1 MFPIELLQLEDDLL
15 SMEQPRSF
23 ANHLL
28 DDDDNYKVYVQQ
40 SIQRIETI
48 FGKIKF
54 KFGKGSVSCNI
65 IAKLGS
71 GQ

>member
-1 MFPIELLQLEDDLL
+1 MKQNQLLTAEKIHMFPIELLQLEDDLL

-40 SIQRIETI
+40 SI
-48 FGKIKF
+48 
-54 KFGKGSVSCNI
+54 
-65 IAKLGS
+65 
-71 GQ
+71 